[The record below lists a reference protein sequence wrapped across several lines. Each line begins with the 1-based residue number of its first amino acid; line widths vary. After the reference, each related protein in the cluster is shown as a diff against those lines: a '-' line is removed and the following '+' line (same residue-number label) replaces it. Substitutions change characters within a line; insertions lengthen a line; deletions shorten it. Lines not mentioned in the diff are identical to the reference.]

1 MKSSQ
6 KESIPTRTRCHRRKT
21 VSVAIAI
28 IAAVCLYNY
37 ITLMSQAILSSE
49 TVDERTTFGHPL
61 EKSTST
67 WKKMMRNEKS
77 RLGIHVLRQG
87 APIQNIIVLGERHS
101 GTTFFT
107 NYMSDCFPSTKVGD
121 IFVIKKHWI
130 QYDPDHLKNAVLEDS
145 PYVPPLWKRIFNH
158 LYESH
163 DSDQQYSNGYFRNS
177 LVLVLFRDPY
187 DW

>member
-6 KESIPTRTRCHRRKT
+6 KGSTPTRTRCHRRKT
-21 VSVAIAI
+21 VSIAIAI
-28 IAAVCLYNY
+28 IAVFYLYNY
-37 ITLMSQAILSSE
+37 ITLMSEITLSSE
-49 TVDERTTFGHPL
+49 TVDERITFGHPS

-67 WKKMMRNEKS
+67 WKKMMRNETS

-87 APIQNIIVLGERHS
+87 SPINNIIVLGERHS

-107 NYMSDCFPSTKVGD
+107 KYVSDCFPSTKVGD
-121 IFVIKKHWI
+121 IFVNKKHWI
-130 QYDPDHLKNAVLEDS
+130 QYDPDHLKSAVLEDS
-145 PYVPPLWKRIFNH
+145 PYVPPFWKSIFNH
-158 LYESH
+158 LYESN
-163 DSDQQYSNGYFRNS
+163 DPDRQYTNDYFRNS